1 MTRDEA
7 ADALGVE
14 PMDVWLIR
22 RVNDGD
28 IVYVM
33 HPKGIVA
40 TRVLDDG
47 RVGRGHHLDLDGFWR
62 ERYKA
67 S

>member
-7 ADALGVE
+7 ADTLGVE
-14 PMDVWLIR
+14 PIDVWLIR
-22 RVNDGD
+22 HVNDGD
-28 IVYVM
+28 IVYVWQPSGM
-33 HPKGIVA
+33 TA

-47 RVGRGHHLDLDGFWR
+47 QVGRTHTLDVDGFWR